1 MSGGKKGEEMKSH
14 SRKVVFA
21 GKTWLGCGAALA
33 VLMLASSACAQQRD
47 FDVPTQEATKAVP
60 EFARQAGVQIIAS
73 GSELRGVKT
82 QAIKGQ
88 IDTRAALARM
98 LEGTDLVVASDDGKI
113 ITLKKAVQSPQNGAE
128 AGTASAAAGPDSNTV
143 VVVTGIRAGLRAALD
158 EKRGSDQIV
167 DAVTATDVGK
177 FPDANIA
184 DSLQRISGV
193 AIQRN
198 GGEGQFITVRGLGP
212 EFNNVLVNGR
222 TMATDNQGRE
232 FSFDTLSSTII
243 SRAEVF
249 KTSQPNLQEGGIG
262 STVNIQTARPLD
274 LKGMHVTLQAGATDD
289 LLAKKTSPDAS
300 GVFSYTNDN
309 RSWGVVAAISYKER
323 QSRDDYTDTNGWFAV
338 APGADTVQLINGTPQ
353 SVGLTSSAYSYLA
366 PAGSS
371 QTVYVPQNLNFRR
384 SAVDS
389 KRLTSNIT
397 FQDKLSDTVLVTF
410 DALASSYKVIDNQSV
425 FAGYFTPPYFSNLT
439 YDANGTVTSFYR
451 PGLTFNANNPA
462 LGASNQQNDNF
473 VTSMDRNSSS
483 YQVGGNIKW
492 QATDSLKFEGDI
504 SKSGASQDLYSP
516 FVVVGSNP
524 ANAPQFQLNGA
535 GSLPSYINTSSITDP
550 SILRAHYLNISDSK
564 YKDDITEVRLQGE
577 YAFAEGVL
585 KSLQFGGLYSDREKK
600 DTEYS
605 TPGANYCTYCGY
617 AVPMPSNL
625 VQAYSLTDYLK
636 KAGGSSAVP
645 SQFFT
650 FNAADIISY
659 LSQPSVL
666 ATRSA
671 GEQTNVPT
679 ATFLATGGYAPVL
692 KPGQGFDVTEKV
704 FAEFVNSKWKGDNWS
719 GNVGVRITD
728 TTTTSMGVVQPLLK
742 IQQNVGDSN
751 LNFTYGPSTPITV
764 KNHYVD
770 VLPSA
775 NLKID
780 LSRDLVL
787 RLAASR
793 TLTRPTL
800 SDLGT
805 NNSYS
810 GRVTAASST
819 GGNPY
824 LTPFTSWNYD
834 ASLEWYASRNAF
846 LSGDVFRKDFS
857 GFITQQ
863 TVFIPRAGL
872 DSSGNPVTY
881 DFADTRA
888 RNGNSGSI
896 TGAELASQYAFD
908 DASRLSGFG
917 VGANYT
923 YVDSVVNT
931 KSPTDCSSLEGL
943 SKNSYNINGFYEKN
957 GIQAR
962 LAYNWRSSF
971 LAKCYGQLTQP
982 ESTRAYGQLDFDA
995 SYDVSPSFQIY
1006 LQGVNL
1012 TDQYTYQYSIYMN
1025 RFLKLEDTG
1034 TRISFGVR
1042 WKY

>member
-1 MSGGKKGEEMKSH
+1 MNRYPDNISPVLKTVSA
-14 SRKVVFA
+14 RKA
-21 GKTWLGCGAALA
+21 LLGCGAALA
-33 VLMLASSACAQQRD
+33 VLIMASNACAQQRD
-47 FDVPTQEATKAVP
+47 FDLPSETATKAIP

-73 GSELRGVKT
+73 GADLRDVKT
-82 QAIKGQ
+82 RAVKGQ
-88 IDTRAALARM
+88 IDARAALAQM
-98 LEGTDLVVASDDGKI
+98 LEGTNLAVASDDGKV
-113 ITLKKAVQSPQNGAE
+113 ITLKKVPQSPPAPAG
-128 AGTASAAAGPDSNTV
+128 AGTASAAPSSDTSTV
-143 VVVTGIRAGLRAALD
+143 VVVTGIRAGLRAALE
-158 EKRGSDQIV
+158 EKRSSDQIV

-249 KTSQPNLQEGGIG
+249 KTSQPDLQEGGIG

-274 LKGMHVTLQAGATDD
+274 RKGLHLTLQAGVTDD
-289 LLAKKTSPDAS
+289 ALAKKTSPDAS
-300 GVFSYTNDN
+300 GVFSYSNDN
-309 RSWGVVAAISYKER
+309 RTWGVVAAISYKER
-323 QSRDDYTDTNGWFAV
+323 KSQDDYTDTNGWFAV
-338 APGADTVQLINGTPQ
+338 APGANTVQLINGTPQ
-353 SVGLTSSAYSYLA
+353 STGLTPSAYSYLA

-371 QTVYVPQNLNFRR
+371 QTVFIPQNLNFRR

-397 FQDKLSDTVLVTF
+397 FQGKLSDTVMVTV
-410 DALASSYKVIDNQSV
+410 DALASSYKVIDDQSV

-439 YDANGTVTSFYR
+439 YDSNGTVTGFYR

-473 VTSMDRNSSS
+473 VTSVDRNSKS

-492 QATDSLKFEGDI
+492 QATNSLKFEGDI

-524 ANAPQFQLNGA
+524 ANAPQFQLNG
-535 GSLPSYINTSSITDP
+535 GDSLPSYINTSSITDP
-550 SILRAHYLNISDSK
+550 SILRAHYINVSDSK
-564 YKDDITEVRLQGE
+564 YKDDITEVRVQGE
-577 YAFAEGVL
+577 YAFTEGVL
-585 KSLQFGGLYSDREKK
+585 KSLQFGGLYSDREKR

-617 AVPMPSNL
+617 AVTMPTNL
-625 VQAYSLTDYLK
+625 VQPYYLSDYLK
-636 KAGGSSAVP
+636 KAGGSGGVP

-650 FNAADIISY
+650 FSGADIISY

-679 ATFLATGGYAPVL
+679 ATFLATGGYTPVL

-704 FAEFVNSKWKGDNWS
+704 FAEFINSKWKGDGWS

-728 TTTTSMGVVQPLLK
+728 TTTTSIGVVQPLLK

-751 LNFTYGPSTPITV
+751 LNFTYGPSASITV
-764 KNHYVD
+764 KNHYID

-775 NLKID
+775 NLKVD
-780 LSRDLVL
+780 LSPNLVA

-834 ASLEWYASRNAF
+834 ASMEWYASRNVF
-846 LSGDVFRKDFS
+846 LSGNLFRKNFS

-881 DFADTRA
+881 NFADTRS

-896 TGAELASQYAFD
+896 TGAELATQYAFD
-908 DASRLSGFG
+908 DTSVLSGFG
-917 VGANYT
+917 VAANYT
-923 YVDSVVNT
+923 YVDSVVKT

-982 ESTRAYGQLDFDA
+982 ESTKAYGQLDFDA

-1012 TDQYTYQYSIYMN
+1012 TDQYTYQYSIYLN
-1025 RFLKLEDTG
+1025 RFLRLEDTG
-1034 TRISFGVR
+1034 TRISLGVR